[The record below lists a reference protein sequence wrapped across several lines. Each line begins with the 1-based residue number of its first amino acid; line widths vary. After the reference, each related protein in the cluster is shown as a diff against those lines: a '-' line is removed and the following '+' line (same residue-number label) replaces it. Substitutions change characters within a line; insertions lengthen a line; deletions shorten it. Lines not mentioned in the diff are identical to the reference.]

1 MSVQLG
7 QPNLLGKIT
16 ENTNPQE
23 KKAIKVQSVKTNKLL
38 GEHESASYQVAVD
51 WWGDGSRF
59 LRPIT
64 GV

>member
-1 MSVQLG
+1 MSIQLG

-51 WWGDGSRF
+51 W
-59 LRPIT
+59 
-64 GV
+64 